1 MTSEVFSHGPVWIIA
16 VVFATIGT
24 GVCCGSMSLIEL
36 IIGRMIQGIGG
47 GGSMSLCFVIMAE
60 STPSSIHSRYSC
72 YILLTRMC
80 GAILGPIVSGLFVDN
95 TNWTWVF
102 YFNFIFCALG
112 LLAIPF
118 AVDLRVSKSIP
129 LRKMRILDWSGAT
142 MAFLGPG
149 AGLVGLTW
157 GGSLYRWSEWQ
168 TLVPISG
175 GGAVFLALVFYESKW
190 ALHPL
195 FGRKVFRSRMMAM
208 TYLGCFLHGF
218 MVSSF
223 GPSFG
228 FY

>member
-1 MTSEVFSHGPVWIIA
+1 MTSEVFSLGPVWIIA

-24 GVCCGSMSLIEL
+24 GICCGSMSLIEL

-47 GGSMSLCFVIMAE
+47 GGAMSLCFLVMAE
-60 STPSSIHSRYSC
+60 STPPSIHSRYSC

-80 GAILGPIVSGLFVDN
+80 GAILGSVASGVFVDN
-95 TNWTWVF
+95 TSWTWAF

-118 AVDLRVSKSIP
+118 AVDLRLSKNIP
-129 LRKMRILDWSGAT
+129 LRKLGILDWSGAT

-149 AGLVGLTW
+149 AVLVGLTW

-168 TLVPISG
+168 TIVPIAIG
-175 GGAVFLALVFYESKW
+175 TAVFLALVFYESKW

-195 FGRKVFRSRMMAM
+195 FGRRVFRSRMMVM

-218 MVSSF
+218 MVSF
-223 GPSFG
+223 HF
-228 FY
+228 